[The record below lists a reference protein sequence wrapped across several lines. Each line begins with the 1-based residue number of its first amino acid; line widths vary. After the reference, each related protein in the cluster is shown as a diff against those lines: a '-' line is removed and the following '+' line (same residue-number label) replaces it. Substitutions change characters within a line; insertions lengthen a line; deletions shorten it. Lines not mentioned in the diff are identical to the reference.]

1 MSDSESY
8 NGWRNV
14 ETWRVQLHL
23 ANDEGEAAHLLNQ
36 ARWHI
41 NSELYDNYEPVCNWV
56 LNLQGDRWRLATQDD
71 KLSDYVRQYV
81 EYRTARRKPPTST
94 WGMFRA
100 DVVQAA
106 LSRVD
111 WEQIAAHWLDAARHE
126 LEKGA
131 AT

>member
-23 ANDEGEAAHLLNQ
+23 ANDERDSVHVLNQ

-41 NSELYDNYEPVCNWV
+41 NSELYDNYEPICNWV
-56 LNLQGDRWRLATQDD
+56 LNLQGDRWRLATPDD

-81 EYRTARRKPPTST
+81 EFRTVRRKPPKTT
-94 WGMFRA
+94 WTMLRD